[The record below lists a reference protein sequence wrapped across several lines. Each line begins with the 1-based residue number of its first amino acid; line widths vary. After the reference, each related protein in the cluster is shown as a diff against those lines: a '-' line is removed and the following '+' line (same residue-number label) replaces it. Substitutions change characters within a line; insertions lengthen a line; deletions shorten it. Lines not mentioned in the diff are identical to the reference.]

1 MGDDG
6 HTGTLARLE
15 QRVDLPAGLAARIGP
30 DTCVAYVSRLRLGAG
45 AYYPGT
51 LARTEQ
57 WLGAA
62 VRLKLAPTRD
72 ALIAVPTHTVAEAA
86 APRALLTSG
95 SKWPEDDE

>member
-1 MGDDG
+1 MRDDR
-6 HTGTLARLE
+6 TTDLPARLE
-15 QRVDLPAGLAARIGP
+15 QRVDLPAGVAARIGP
-30 DTCVAYVSRLRLGAG
+30 DTCVAYVCRLRLGAR

-51 LARTEQ
+51 LARIEQ

-62 VRLKLAPTRD
+62 VSLSLAPTRD
-72 ALIAVPTHTVAEAA
+72 ALIAAPTHTVAEAT